1 ALEHSRSG
9 LRPTER
15 IDHDLKHHAAFDA
28 GGSEQLGIRR
38 WRVRPPLSIGGSPKG
53 GTGGASARASP
64 TRRPRSITACAATAI
79 NPLGS
84 HWRRAVAPAPD
95 SISRESME
103 ILRTE
108 VSSTLA
114 HPAYGATERTRRDD
128 DERVRSC
135 RPGGE
140 APTAG

>member
-1 ALEHSRSG
+1 MAGAPSPLDRWEPEGGHRRRVGSSVAN
-9 LRPTER
+9 
-15 IDHDLKHHAAFDA
+15 AAPA
-28 GGSEQLGIRR
+28 
-38 WRVRPPLSIGGSPKG
+38 
-53 GTGGASARASP
+53 T
-64 TRRPRSITACAATAI
+64 ITACAATAI

-114 HPAYGATERTRRDD
+114 HPAYGAMERT
-128 DERVRSC
+128 
-135 RPGGE
+135 
-140 APTAG
+140 